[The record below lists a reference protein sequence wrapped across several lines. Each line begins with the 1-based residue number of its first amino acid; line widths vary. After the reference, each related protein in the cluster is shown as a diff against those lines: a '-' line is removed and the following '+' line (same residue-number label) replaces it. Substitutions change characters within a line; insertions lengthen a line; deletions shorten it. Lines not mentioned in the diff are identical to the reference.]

1 MALEEDK
8 APVETVVCPFVEPDV
23 GTSVDVVIAGVE
35 LAAEVGAVVVGE
47 ALVEAPVPT
56 GTFWR

>member
-1 MALEEDK
+1 M
-8 APVETVVCPFVEPDV
+8 VCPFVEPGV
-23 GTSVDVVIAGVE
+23 ESSVNVVVAGVE